1 MCWQTVEQ
9 QFIPALAIASSVSG
23 HCKTHARNPNMT
35 NRDDELL
42 IHIKRRPDWK
52 AIIVIGIFLLFIPI
66 IFGNEI
72 YKLFVGKIKLDGISL
87 TFIIATIS
95 IVYIAFLQR
104 FLWLL
109 RGQEKVTIKNQ
120 ELIIEKLGALLSNSE
135 TYKLEK
141 IKSFTLTKKNFIYSF
156 KKNHGERVGE
166 IQFEYFGNFIKFG
179 ETLTQEEAVEII
191 KQLNDKINNEPLTNA
206 IANAGLRDR

>member
-9 QFIPALAIASSVSG
+9 QSIPALAIASAVSG
-23 HCKTHARNPNMT
+23 HCKTHDRKLNMT
-35 NRDDELL
+35 NRNDELV
-42 IHIKRRPDWK
+42 IHIKSRPDWK
-52 AIIVIGIFLLFIPI
+52 AIIVFGTFLVIIPI
-66 IFGNEI
+66 LFGQEI
-72 YKLFVGKIKLDGISL
+72 YKLGVGKNKLDGISL
-87 TFIIATIS
+87 TFIIAAIS
-95 IVYIAFLQR
+95 IVYIGLLQR

-109 RGQEKVTIKNQ
+109 RGQEKLTINNH
-120 ELIIEKLGALLSNSE
+120 ELIIEKLGAMLSNSE

-141 IKSFTLTKKNFIYSF
+141 IKAFTLTKKNFIYSF
-156 KKNHGERVGE
+156 KKYHGERVGE